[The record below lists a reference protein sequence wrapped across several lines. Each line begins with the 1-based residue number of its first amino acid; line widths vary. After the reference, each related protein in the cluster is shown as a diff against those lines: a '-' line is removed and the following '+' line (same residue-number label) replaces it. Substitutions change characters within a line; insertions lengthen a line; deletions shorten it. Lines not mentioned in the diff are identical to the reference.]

1 MSDVLV
7 VSGSYTPNPN
17 DFACLRESAERNQ
30 VPLSMKRGEF
40 YPPYEVL
47 FRREIGRASCRERV

>member
-17 DFACLRESAERNQ
+17 DFACLSESAERNQ

-40 YPPYEVL
+40 
-47 FRREIGRASCRERV
+47 